1 MSKDSKYL
9 AYGGFEGL
17 LKIYDVKLDKIIN
30 EINLNNAITAC

>member
-9 AYGGFEGL
+9 AYGGFV
-17 LKIYDVKLDKIIN
+17 YDVKLDKIIN